1 MTTVGI
7 IQPNF
12 IPWRGYFDFIREV
25 DVFVFLDDVQYTS
38 QDWRN
43 RNRLRSRSG
52 PSQWITVPVLGSRSA
67 LLRDVRIDPNPR
79 WARKHLAYLR
89 QNYARAP
96 HLDLVTGLLAEAY
109 DRHGSLSDLNIALC
123 RRIMA
128 LLGLETPTLRASEL
142 GCEGVKDARLIALV
156 QRLNGDRYLSGPA
169 AKAYLQPGLWADA
182 GIELA
187 FKGYGGYPEYRQ
199 IAEPFD
205 PAVSIID
212 LLAMEGSRARHY
224 LGTSS

>member
-38 QDWRN
+38 RDWRN
-43 RNRLRSRSG
+43 RNRLRSRNG
-52 PSQWITVPVLGSRSA
+52 ASQWITVPVLGSRSA
-67 LLRDVRIDPNPR
+67 LLRDMRVDPNPR
-79 WARKHLAYLR
+79 WARKHIAYLQ

-96 HLDLVTGLLAEAY
+96 HLGLVTELLADAY
-109 DRHGSLSDLNIALC
+109 ARHGNLSDLNIALC

-128 LLGLETPTLRASEL
+128 LLEVETPTLRASDL
-142 GCEGVKDARLIALV
+142 GCEGVRDARLIGIV

-169 AKAYLQPGLWADA
+169 AKAYLQPGLWAQA
-182 GIELA
+182 GIGLA
-187 FKGYGGYPEYRQ
+187 FKDYGGYPDYRQ

-212 LLAMEGSRARHY
+212 LLAMQGPRARHY
-224 LGTSS
+224 LGRSS